1 MKYLVDEALCSG
13 HGLCAA
19 VAPDVYSLD
28 DEGFNAQAGRTCE
41 VPAGLEAAARE
52 GAESCP
58 DVALVIVEE

>member
-19 VAPDVYSLD
+19 VAPEVYELD
-28 DEGFNAQAGRTCE
+28 DEGFNAQAGHTCE
-41 VPAGLEAAARE
+41 VRAGLEDAARE

-58 DVALVIVEE
+58 DAALVIIED